1 MNDIYLEHVTAT
13 HSLGTQLKRVYQMAF
28 HLRPPLMSP
37 TQPKIF
43 AVESS

>member
-1 MNDIYLEHVTAT
+1 MIYFRACYDYQ
-13 HSLGTQLKRVYQMAF
+13 LGTQLKRVYQMAF
-28 HLRPPLMSP
+28 HLRPPLMSH